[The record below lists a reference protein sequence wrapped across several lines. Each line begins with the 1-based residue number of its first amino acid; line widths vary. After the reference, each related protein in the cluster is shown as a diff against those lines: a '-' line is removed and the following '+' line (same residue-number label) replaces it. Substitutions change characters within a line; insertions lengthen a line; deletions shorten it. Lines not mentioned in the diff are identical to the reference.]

1 MAHFFFFFYGK
12 NYFRAQIAIVKTAKN
27 DANL

>member
-1 MAHFFFFFYGK
+1 MAHFFLILNGK